1 MMSASTRNFAR
12 KYRERNSLKFIELVI
27 VICILLGVFM
37 TNDVLNVIHYL
48 LSIFVQAGLIIK
60 LVRKNGK
67 VRYPV
72 SGYIT
77 LLLVIFLIMV
87 IFFLIG
93 SKPSAIVNRIGT
105 LISVFGIVIVGE
117 EGTGI
122 NIKRIIVRFTKYYVF
137 LAAIINLDAMCFML
151 TQKAIWEPISYLGFR
166 YMGPFGDPNF
176 MALYS
181 ATVLLVLWK
190 IDGFRKGFKIFAG
203 IVLGVN
209 IILANA
215 LSTYFILFMTL
226 VIHRVWKER
235 SIFKKQLVLMLVYG
249 ICIVGYIN
257 FREEIET
264 IGVFMLEK
272 MYGNYTSAVIK
283 YSSLAGRLD
292 TQVSAIEIAIRDWI
306 GQGPLQIVP
315 QLGRDT
321 HNSYIAFFFEQ
332 GIFGIVLL
340 IIAFKPQKRNCEAVN
355 YISMYLMLSAM
366 LLNVHH
372 TSIFSLCL
380 MIQYMDPDKK
390 NGALLPGRGY
400 IFRSEDKL

>member
-1 MMSASTRNFAR
+1 MMSANTRDFAR
-12 KYRERNSLKFIELVI
+12 KYKERNSLKFIELII

-37 TNDVLNVIHYL
+37 TNDLLNITRYL

-67 VRYPV
+67 VRCPV
-72 SGYIT
+72 GGYIT
-77 LLLVIFLIMV
+77 LLSIIFLIMV
-87 IFFLIG
+87 IFFLIA

-117 EGTGI
+117 EGAGI
-122 NIKRIIVRFTKYYVF
+122 NIKRIIVRFIKWYVF

-151 TQKAIWEPISYLGFR
+151 TQKAIWKPISYLGAR

-181 ATVLLVLWK
+181 ATVLLILWK
-190 IDGFRKGFKIFAG
+190 IDGFRKGFKFFAG

-215 LSTYFILFMTL
+215 LSTYFVLLMTL

-235 SIFKKQLVLMLVYG
+235 SIFKKQLALMLVYG
-249 ICIVGYIN
+249 ICIVSYIN

-264 IGVFMLEK
+264 IGIFMLEK
-272 MYGNYTSAVIK
+272 MYGNYTSAVVK
-283 YSSLAGRLD
+283 YNSLAGRLD
-292 TQVSAIEIAIRDWI
+292 TQVSAIEIAIKDWV

-321 HNSYIAFFFEQ
+321 HNSYLGFFFEQ
-332 GIFGIVLL
+332 GILGIILL
-340 IIAFKPQKRNCEAVN
+340 IIAFKPQKRNCEVAN
-355 YISMYLMLSAM
+355 YISVYLMLSAM
-366 LLNVHH
+366 LLNVHY

-380 MIQYMDPDKK
+380 MIQYMNSDKREWNAVARK
-390 NGALLPGRGY
+390 G
-400 IFRSEDKL
+400 IHF